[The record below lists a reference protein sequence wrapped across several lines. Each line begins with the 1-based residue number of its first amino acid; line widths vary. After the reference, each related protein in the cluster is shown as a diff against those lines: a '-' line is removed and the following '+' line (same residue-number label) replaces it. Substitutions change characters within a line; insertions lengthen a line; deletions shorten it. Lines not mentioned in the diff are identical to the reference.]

1 MTKISILAVLA
12 DRDLEL
18 DLSRKN
24 RTKHFNPRGPC
35 GPRQRA
41 FGGRRPQV
49 IFQSSR
55 SLRTATRASS
65 GRNGDHQYFNP
76 RGPCGPQLLN
86 LRPKEVPPN
95 ISILAVLADRDGLFR
110 HVLRLM
116 SRFQSSRSLR
126 TATCAPLPGLC
137 AYHISILAVLADR
150 DCNYLPIGADI
161 TYISILAVLAD
172 RDAGDPDTVR
182 RPHISI
188 LAVLADRD
196 PAAGCLAAKSRHFNP
211 RGPCG
216 PRLGPRAAGVTIKE
230 ISILA
235 VLADRDP
242 PPHG

>member
-95 ISILAVLADRDGLFR
+95 ISILAVLADRDMRSPSGLM
-110 HVLRLM
+110 RL
-116 SRFQSSRSLR
+116 S
-126 TATCAPLPGLC
+126 
-137 AYHISILAVLADR
+137 Y
-150 DCNYLPIGADI
+150 
-161 TYISILAVLAD
+161 
-172 RDAGDPDTVR
+172 
-182 RPHISI
+182 
-188 LAVLADRD
+188 
-196 PAAGCLAAKSRHFNP
+196 FNP

-216 PRLGPRAAGVTIKE
+216 PRLQLSPDWRGYHLYFNPRGPCGPRRGRSGHGSAASYFNPRGPCGPRPSSRLLGGEK
-230 ISILA
+230 
-235 VLADRDP
+235 
-242 PPHG
+242 